1 MSIYSFSSKLI
12 VHDTEFVF
20 FPFEM
25 NLFFIEKSF
34 IVFYTWQSIM
44 LSVIGI
50 RSLTLSEP
58 GESTWSEFSLDS
70 YDFSVISLLSER
82 IKISVNPSSRLL
94 EKVINTEN

>member
-1 MSIYSFSSKLI
+1 
-12 VHDTEFVF
+12 
-20 FPFEM
+20 
-25 NLFFIEKSF
+25 
-34 IVFYTWQSIM
+34 M